1 MSENNIPEGGIPMMP
16 TGPVPGTPVQPV
28 KANPLT
34 KHFRQPKLYLK
45 LPSAGQYW
53 PKGSIDLP
61 ENGEVAVYPMTA
73 KDELVLKTPDALL
86 NGESTVTMMQ
96 SCIPAIRDAYH
107 CPSLDLDAILIAVRI
122 ATYGETLTITA
133 PVPNTKPE
141 MTKDMSVD
149 LIQLLDTVQG
159 RGYDPLYKHNQ
170 FTFYISPLNYR
181 KFTELALKAFEEQR
195 MMQTLAD
202 SNLDEEQKLAK
213 FNQSFSK
220 LTDMTLSSVVDQIE
234 WVQFGGE
241 EQVTDKKHIQEF
253 FEQTSGDIFD
263 GVKSAIEKKRNEY
276 ALKPLIAQASEDEK
290 KAGAPDSWE
299 VPIAFDQSNFFVRK

>member
-1 MSENNIPEGGIPMMP
+1 
-16 TGPVPGTPVQPV
+16 
-28 KANPLT
+28 
-34 KHFRQPKLYLK
+34 
-45 LPSAGQYW
+45 
-53 PKGSIDLP
+53 
-61 ENGEVAVYPMTA
+61 
-73 KDELVLKTPDALL
+73 
-86 NGESTVTMMQ
+86 
-96 SCIPAIRDAYH
+96 
-107 CPSLDLDAILIAVRI
+107 
-122 ATYGETLTITA
+122 
-133 PVPNTKPE
+133 

-202 SNLDEEQKLAK
+202 SNLDEEQKMAK